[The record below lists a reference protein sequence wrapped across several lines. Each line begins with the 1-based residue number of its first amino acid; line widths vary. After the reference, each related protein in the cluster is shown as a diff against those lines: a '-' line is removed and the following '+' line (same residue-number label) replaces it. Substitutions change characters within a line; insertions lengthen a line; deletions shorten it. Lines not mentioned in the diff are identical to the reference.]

1 MTIDNR
7 EAMLIDWGRRTSK
20 AIQRGVFTNGLRV
33 AIRGEIVPVCG
44 PRAGALEFDTGLNTG
59 ILLTGLRTHDCAAL
73 RQFIPWAFEG
83 EPAAFLSG
91 RWVRIEAGWSP
102 DLAES
107 NVALE
112 SLSAHLGAGRWTVG
126 KSETGAA
133 VTAGLD
139 DATPHW
145 LVSGA
150 TGSGKTTALV
160 SAIGQLARDPK
171 NRLVL
176 VDCKHGASL
185 RPVASVRGRVGP
197 LAGDLFTARAALAW
211 CCQEMARR
219 YTGGQDDRRLV
230 VVIDELQELVNDPL
244 ASEAVRKLVAQGR
257 GAKVHIVVATQ
268 HPVISALGGPTV
280 GRNLVGRLALR
291 VADAKASEVAVGASF
306 PRADHLL
313 GRGDSYAIRP
323 GVIHRVQVAYTTRRM
338 PSGDPEFDEW
348 PEETGELPD
357 LGGWP
362 SAGETG
368 AAIVAAGD
376 SIGRVKFARFL
387 EANDLPSTCPERAVK
402 LLTWGRAIQ
411 EWLGE
416 HGYNV
421 RSFGDESTHKTGEND
436 GERRERVYIPQ
447 RTNERR
453 QLLPGG
459 VQ

>member
-1 MTIDNR
+1 MTDNR
-7 EAMLIDWGRRTSK
+7 EMKLADWGQRVGT
-20 AIQRGVFTNGLRV
+20 AIQRGVFTNGQRV
-33 AIRGEIVPVCG
+33 AIRGRPQAIPG
-44 PRAGALEFDTGLNTG
+44 PRAGALEFDVG
-59 ILLTGLRTHDCAAL
+59 IGAGVLLTGLQAHDCAMM

-91 RWVRIEAGWSP
+91 RWVRIEAGWST

-107 NVALE
+107 DIPLE
-112 SLSAHLGAGRWTVG
+112 SLPRHLGAGRWAIG
-126 KSETGAA
+126 KSEMGATI
-133 VTAGLD
+133 TAGLD
-139 DATPHW
+139 DTVPHW

-160 SAIGQLARDPK
+160 SAVGQFGRDPST
-171 NRLVL
+171 RLVL
-176 VDCKHGASL
+176 IDCKHGASL
-185 RPVASVRGRVGP
+185 RPVANVRGRVGP
-197 LAGDLFTARAALAW
+197 LAGDIFTARAALSW

-219 YTGGQDDRRLV
+219 YTGGLDDRRLIV
-230 VVIDELQELVNDPL
+230 VVDELQELVNDPL

-257 GAKVHIVVATQ
+257 GAKVHLIVATQ
-268 HPVISALGGPTV
+268 HPVVSALGGPTV

-313 GRGDSYAIRP
+313 GRGDGYAIRP
-323 GVIHRVQVAYTTRRM
+323 GVVHRVQVAYISRHI
-338 PSGDPEFDEW
+338 SGGDPEFDEW

-362 SAGETG
+362 SASETG

-376 SIGRVKFARFL
+376 GIGRVKFARFL
-387 EANDLPSTCPERAVK
+387 EENGLPSTCPERAVK
-402 LLTWGRAIQ
+402 LLTWARAIQ
-411 EWLGE
+411 EWLSGR
-416 HGYNV
+416 GYNV
-421 RSFGDESTHKTGEND
+421 RSFGHESTHKTGEN
-436 GERRERVYIPQ
+436 GSERNERVCIAH
-447 RTNERR
+447 RTNEHA